1 VEDVLALHRETAADA
16 HGAGVDSSAGLH
28 HDTVDRTRRL
38 EQVLDEVTDR
48 WHGQFAAVGRH
59 LDHDCEPGT
68 AGRTFPAVRVGQILD
83 VLLDNALR
91 HGAGQVR
98 VTARSVGSATAIDIA
113 DEGVGIPPGSADVFR
128 RGHGSG
134 HGIGLGLAREFA
146 TSMGGRLIL
155 STRTPPVFT
164 LLLPAE

>member
-1 VEDVLALHRETAADA
+1 MTLSASETGSGGRRSRRATSSANLHQRETLLDRDISGRGFGRGGRLTINGADA
-16 HGAGVDSSAGLH
+16 SP
-28 HDTVDRTRRL
+28 TKIP
-38 EQVLDEVTDR
+38 TD
-48 WHGQFAAVGRH
+48 
-59 LDHDCEPGT
+59 P
-68 AGRTFPAVRVGQILD
+68 ILD

-98 VTARSVGSATAIDIA
+98 ITARSVGSATAIDIA
-113 DEGVGIPPGSADVFR
+113 DEGAGIPPGSADVFR

-164 LLLPAE
+164 LLLPAD